1 MKHFFHGYKHP
12 ISVILAIILI
22 FGVFFYTKIQIS
34 LFPEI
39 TFPKIKVI
47 ADFGEQPVDK
57 MMIAVTRPLENAI
70 KQVQDLSIIKSTTSR
85 GSCEIS
91 AFLNWNADINVNMQM
106 LESRINQIKNDL
118 PPGVHIEVE
127 KMNPSILP
135 VMGYT
140 LESDTKT
147 PVELNLIAN
156 YVVKPYL
163 SQIPGVSSI
172 GVIGGKTKEFWIEL
186 NTQKM
191 STFGVTPDMINT
203 VLSATNFI
211 NSNGLLQDYKRLY
224 LTITDAGLYNKA
236 DIENV
241 VIKNTGKRILK
252 LKDIAKVEIQE
263 KVEYIKVNAN
273 GKQALLVAIIKQ
285 PEANLTKLSENIIS
299 KKAEL
304 EKILPKGVKL
314 KPYYNQSDFVEESIS
329 SVNDSL
335 WLGLF
340 LAIFVAVLFLRSI
353 KASAT
358 ILITIPITLMLTVV
372 VLYSFGFT
380 MNIMTLGAIAAAI
393 GLIIDDAVV
402 VVEQIHRTHEEFPNR
417 TSKQLVHQAIH
428 YL

>member
-1 MKHFFHGYKHP
+1 MKHYFHGYKHP
-12 ISVILAIILI
+12 ISIVLALIIA
-22 FGVFFYTKIQIS
+22 FGVFSYSKMQIS

-47 ADFGEQPVDK
+47 ADDGEQPVDK
-57 MMIAVTRPLENAI
+57 MMISVTQPLENAI
-70 KQVQDLSIIKSTTSR
+70 KQIPDISLIRSTTSR

-91 AFLNWNADINVNMQM
+91 AFLNWNSDINFNLQM
-106 LESRINQIKNDL
+106 LESRINQIKGDL
-118 PPGVHIEVE
+118 PPTVRFQIE

-140 LESDTKT
+140 LESTTKT
-147 PVELNLIAN
+147 PVELNLIAR
-156 YVVKPYL
+156 YIVKPYL
-163 SQIPGVSSI
+163 SQIQGIADVR
-172 GVIGGKTKEFWIEL
+172 VIGGKVKEFWVEPSP
-186 NTQKM
+186 QKM
-191 STFGVTPDMINT
+191 SAAGITPDQLST
-203 VLSATNFI
+203 VLGQTNFI
-211 NSNGLLQDYKRLY
+211 NSNGLISDYRRLY
-224 LTITDAGLYNKA
+224 LTITDAGLYNKE

-285 PEANLTKLSENIIS
+285 PEANLTTLSANIIS

-340 LAIFVAVLFLRSI
+340 LAIIVAVLFLRSL

-358 ILITIPITLMLTVV
+358 ILITIPVTLMLNW
-372 VLYSFGFT
+372 YF
-380 MNIMTLGAIAAAI
+380 LGWADEEELESHIAR
-393 GLIIDDAVV
+393 L
-402 VVEQIHRTHEEFPNR
+402 P
-417 TSKQLVHQAIH
+417 KQG
-428 YL
+428 